1 MKHQPPAARAA
12 QATDT
17 SAASATAAADTA
29 PDTAPGTAAVPTFE
43 ELLADPEIAALTG
56 FAPVPRRFKKEG
68 GWSAD
73 LQRMFIARLARHGSP
88 GKACDEL
95 GMYRSGVDKLFKSA
109 GAEAFRAAWAGAV
122 ALAERRRAERI
133 AAGHSSTAGLT
144 MPFVDN
150 RRTARSMA
158 AEEQHSPHGAGL
170 PGQAENE
177 FGQWEDEGS
186 IASRA
191 EDARG
196 SIRDKLLRS
205 RRLFLQEI
213 SVCPGRRA
221 AFELLTDL
229 PIDWGKA
236 ERMEP
241 QDHEPGRIVNERKPD
256 MILTAEAGWSFGEIG
271 YGEDKKAELRR
282 EMDAYR
288 AEQGMPPIE
297 WDGE

>member
-17 SAASATAAADTA
+17 SAASAADTA
-29 PDTAPGTAAVPTFE
+29 AGTAATAAVPTFE
-43 ELLADPEIAALTG
+43 GLLADAEIAALTE
-56 FAPVPRRFKKEG
+56 FAPVPRRVKKEG

-109 GAEAFRAAWAGAV
+109 GAEGFRAAWAGAV
-122 ALAERRRAERI
+122 ALADRRRAERI
-133 AAGHSSTAGLT
+133 AAGHASTAGLE

-150 RRTARSMA
+150 RRTARSMP
-158 AEEQHSPHGAGL
+158 AEAQDCPQGAGL

-229 PIDWGKA
+229 PIDWDKA

-241 QDHEPGRIVNERKPD
+241 QDHEPGRIVNQRKPD